1 MATSNRAALKTI
13 QSQLMAN
20 GYVKRAVVGDIK
32 APTDVLTAAIYSM
45 QVAVPENTLSNPRLA
60 WTANIRIYARLL
72 DGGGEETELLL
83 DEVVQKVIEDICG
96 GFTLGA
102 NVAYLRPTETV
113 VRWGFLELGGVWFRV
128 VDIPLTYIIDDRA
141 AFAE

>member
-1 MATSNRAALKTI
+1 MATSNRAALQTI
-13 QSQLMAN
+13 QSQLLAN

-32 APTDVLTAAIYSM
+32 APTDVLTAAVYSM
-45 QVAVPENTLSNPRLA
+45 QVAIPETTLPNPRLA